1 MPDEPTFPTHQTD
14 AGAGRHSSTNQ
25 RRSSQKDGNLPTQE
39 FPDLER
45 LTAGLSAVFHH
56 EVSANRNV
64 RVLDRKP
71 NPEGSTFPT
80 EIVTC
85 SIDGRGSRL
94 RLFVKYGTREFDSL
108 YRHRGDISYEAKV
121 YRNILQPLRIS
132 TPTFYGVYRD
142 EITRVPWLVIEYLE
156 GSRGHWSRNPEAMI
170 SAAIWIGKFHAIN
183 EKRLLSPGLKFLHR
197 YDRKYYM
204 GWARRAN
211 RLFGNLQ
218 TRFPWLPTVCEEFGT
233 LLPILLERATLT
245 VIHGEYYS
253 PNTLYQDGICSPVD
267 WQSAAIAAGEVDLAS
282 LTHSRPR
289 QLVQKCERE
298 YCESR
303 WPKGAPD
310 DFEEILEAARV
321 YMNLRWLGDPSLMSR
336 LFSPHGEFIPS
347 DKFKRMIK
355 GLYSAGRRTGLV

>member
-1 MPDEPTFPTHQTD
+1 MELIEV
-14 AGAGRHSSTNQ
+14 R
-25 RRSSQKDGNLPTQE
+25 NLPTQE

-45 LTAGLSAVFHH
+45 LTAGLSAVFNR

-85 SIDGRGSRL
+85 SLDGRGSRL
-94 RLFVKYGTREFDSL
+94 RLFVKYGTKEFDNL

-142 EITRVPWLVIEYLE
+142 EITRVPWLVLEYLE
-156 GSRGHWSRNPEAMI
+156 GTRGHWSRNPEAMI
-170 SAAIWIGKFHAIN
+170 SAAIWIGKFHAVN
-183 EKRLLSPGLKFLHR
+183 EERLLRPGLKFLQR
-197 YDRKYYM
+197 YDRRYYM
-204 GWARRAN
+204 GWARRTN
-211 RLFGNLQ
+211 RLFSNLQ
-218 TRFPWLPTVCEEFGT
+218 TRFPWL
-233 LLPILLERATLT
+233 R
-245 VIHGEYYS
+245 
-253 PNTLYQDGICSPVD
+253 
-267 WQSAAIAAGEVDLAS
+267 
-282 LTHSRPR
+282 
-289 QLVQKCERE
+289 
-298 YCESR
+298 
-303 WPKGAPD
+303 
-310 DFEEILEAARV
+310 
-321 YMNLRWLGDPSLMSR
+321 DPSLMSR